1 MDVEDLSAVQQRQ
14 EVDLDS
20 LIREL
25 DAGWDR
31 LPEEALR
38 TCQRH
43 RELVT
48 PRLVEVLQEA
58 GRLGREGIAREGS
71 ATTYALYLLT
81 EFRAKE
87 ALPAVFE
94 IFSLRDPVL
103 DDLIGESVTEFT
115 RRVLTVLADDQPDL
129 IESLIPSPH
138 LNEYIRWEAAGAL
151 CQLVKEGRLT
161 RNDALARLVRQM
173 RAAVQ
178 AEDAWA
184 ATITVSELGNLNPL
198 ELQDEIKAV
207 FDQCWVDESMMD
219 WECFKKHDLHP
230 DQPGSCP
237 GLLRREPAAVE
248 DTVAEIR
255 GWYCFSER
263 ARRDR
268 ERWEEREAEKE
279 FARTLGALAGPHF
292 DSDPNEPPG
301 DVLRVIRRDTPRVGR
316 NDPCPCGSGK
326 KYKKCCLIDSPS

>member
-1 MDVEDLSAVQQRQ
+1 MDIEDISAVEQRS
-14 EVDLDS
+14 EVDLDA

-48 PRLVEVLQEA
+48 PRLIEVLQEA
-58 GRLGREGIAREGS
+58 GRLGREGIVREGS

-87 ALPAVFE
+87 ALPAVLE
-94 IFSLRDPVL
+94 IFSLREPLL
-103 DDLIGESVTEFT
+103 DELIGDSVTEFT
-115 RRVLTVLADDQPDL
+115 RRILAVLADDQPDL

-138 LNEYIRWEAAGAL
+138 LDDYIRWEAASAL

-161 RNDALARLVRQM
+161 RDDGVERLARQM
-173 RAAVQ
+173 RAAIQ
-178 AEDAWA
+178 TEDTWA
-184 ATITVSELGNLNPL
+184 ATITVSALGALNPL
-198 ELQDEIKAV
+198 ELQDEIKGV
-207 FDQCWVDESMMD
+207 FDEGWVEEDLMD
-219 WECFKKHDLHP
+219 WKCFHEHDLHP
-230 DQPGSCP
+230 DQPGLCP
-237 GLLRREPAAVE
+237 DLLTWEPASVA
-248 DTVAEIR
+248 DTVEEIR
-255 GWYCFSER
+255 GWHCFSEQ
-263 ARRDR
+263 ARQDH

-279 FARTLGALAGPHF
+279 FARAFGVIEESHF
-292 DSDPNEPPG
+292 DSDAVDPSG
-301 DVLRVIRRDTPRVGR
+301 DVLRTIRRDTLRVGR

-326 KYKKCCLIDSPS
+326 KYKKCCLNSPLP